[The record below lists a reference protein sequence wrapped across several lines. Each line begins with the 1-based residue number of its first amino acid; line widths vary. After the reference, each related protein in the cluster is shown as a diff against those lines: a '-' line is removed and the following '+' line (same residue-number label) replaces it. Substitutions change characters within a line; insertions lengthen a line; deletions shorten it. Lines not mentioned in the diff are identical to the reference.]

1 MNEVN
6 PAARAPRKRRS
17 FLWLWIL
24 MILAAFTAG
33 IVLGLKLNT
42 LPLPNDVQNRL
53 YPVLEAIIPG
63 STTARPQQAA
73 PAPVVTPAPAP
84 AETPAPAVETPAP
97 AVETPAPAA
106 ETPAPAA
113 MPAALDL
120 PPIPADELTQPEAE
134 PEVEIVE
141 SVGPAVSD
149 TARFESAP
157 AKSIGVDAALDAAL
171 SYAKVEKKDAEVT
184 GVYRLKDEDG
194 QNVYEVAFKVGEIS
208 YEYIVSAADGEI
220 LGWKMSGFHV
230 EDLETFGDDV
240 IPPTPAAA
248 ETK

>member
-84 AETPAPAVETPAP
+84 AETPAP
-97 AVETPAPAA
+97 VETPAPAA

-240 IPPTPAAA
+240 IPPTPVAA

>member
-84 AETPAPAVETPAP
+84 AETPAP
-97 AVETPAPAA
+97 VETPAPAA